1 MSTDNA
7 DNVQTPLNGSSGTD
21 LHTPAA
27 DVSAANAP
35 ANAVALEKTRAIV
48 PAEPLK
54 STGKDSTSLPHSID
68 RETSDVDLWSLSQR
82 EDEPLREFIS
92 RFMLAM
98 SRVSGI
104 SDKVAID
111 ALRKTL
117 WYKSKFRKW
126 ITLDMPRTIQE
137 DLNKA
142 TDYIII
148 EEETKVLSQKHKSA
162 RPSSKDVDPKTKKK
176 NPRNDKPSSKDVDPK
191 TKKKNPRNDKYVHHE
206 GEDLQGAHNYAI
218 TSDQGRTTGNTWT
231 RNFKDIMKT
240 PSASSTSPEDTPRL
254 TAKSWEQ
261 GWPRSYWPESS
272 RK

>member
-1 MSTDNA
+1 MTTSATANRKRTKINQSSAKNVSRKDNLTSSADANASGVETQHESEADTITQLEHPEENA
-7 DNVQTPLNGSSGTD
+7 D
-21 LHTPAA
+21 PA
-27 DVSAANAP
+27 
-35 ANAVALEKTRAIV
+35 T
-48 PAEPLK
+48 
-54 STGKDSTSLPHSID
+54 
-68 RETSDVDLWSLSQR
+68 
-82 EDEPLREFIS
+82 
-92 RFMLAM
+92 
-98 SRVSGI
+98 
-104 SDKVAID
+104 D
-111 ALRKTL
+111 ALH
-117 WYKSKFRKW
+117 
-126 ITLDMPRTIQE
+126 
-137 DLNKA
+137 KA

-162 RPSSKDVDPKTKKK
+162 R
-176 NPRNDKPSSKDVDPK
+176 PSSKDVDPK